1 MKVLLNIFVI
11 FFLQKAADDHST
23 YESANVTAEQT
34 TEYESAIT
42 SDLLDTYIISDS
54 EENEVHYIVCLEP
67 TNTEM
72 ILVVSDV
79 SMREKDVINGR

>member
-1 MKVLLNIFVI
+1 M
-11 FFLQKAADDHST
+11 FFQKAADDNST

-42 SDLLDTYIISDS
+42 SEILDTYVISDS

-67 TNTEM
+67 TDNEM

-79 SMREKDVINGR
+79 SMREKDVITGR